1 MIKMAVTLPP
11 AMRIRSMLEDLLGR
25 DVTVNLTEPAVF
37 SDVKGMTIAVYTDES
52 MRLAAVL
59 GLDLPL
65 AADAGAALGL
75 LPPGAAED
83 SVDGRSLA
91 PNLAENVKELCNIF
105 TALLNREDAPHLRLY
120 QFIAPG
126 ENVPGDVAGQL
137 IALGQRLDLH
147 VEVARYGTGR
157 LSLSVPA

>member
-1 MIKMAVTLPP
+1 
-11 AMRIRSMLEDLLGR
+11 MLEDLLGR
-25 DVTVNLTEPAVF
+25 DVTVNLTDPALA
-37 SDVKGMTIAVYTDES
+37 SDVKGMTIAVYTDQS
-52 MRLAAVL
+52 LRLAAVL

-65 AADAGAALGL
+65 AANAGAALGL

-83 SVDGRSLA
+83 SVEERSLA

-126 ENVPGDVAGQL
+126 ENVPGDVASQL
-137 IALGQRLDLH
+137 VALGQRLDLQ

-157 LSLSVPA
+157 LTLSVRA